1 VEKTAKRVL
10 RCYVDGSWSPKS
22 INPNLAGW
30 GIVFEDGAT
39 ISGTVPHRGMRQIAG
54 ECEAVLMAIAH
65 AIKNGAGKLVI
76 FYDYQGL
83 REWAMGSWKA
93 RTPVTIRYRKAFTE
107 RLPKYDLEV
116 RFVKV
121 NPEKNRADK
130 VATAAI
136 GIKSVH

>member
-1 VEKTAKRVL
+1 MEMNKTL

-22 INPNLAGW
+22 VDPNLAGW
-30 GIVFEDGAT
+30 GVVFETGAT
-39 ISGTVPHRGMRQIAG
+39 ISGTIPHKGTRQVAG
-54 ECEAVLMAIAH
+54 ECEAVLMAVAF
-65 AIKNGAGKLVI
+65 AIKSGAQKLVV

-83 REWAMGSWKA
+83 EEWATGSWKA
-93 RTPVTIRYRKAFTE
+93 KNPVTSRYRKAFTE